1 MQKSQMSKM
10 QQEHR
15 SNVTA
20 QLVNSGWQL
29 KNVEAYDADFFLDAE
44 LSARKRNTDC
54 ILELNLSYED
64 EYVSI
69 AVASFKHGRAEYVVY
84 FQDLPQATAAV
95 SELVN
100 SSDTLTVNNSIYLA
114 ERLCDLFPENVYFF
128 DGDKKELLN
137 KKNINEIFAASQ

>member
-1 MQKSQMSKM
+1 M

-20 QLVNSGWQL
+20 QLAKSGWQL
-29 KNVEAYDADFFLDAE
+29 KNAEAYDADFFLSAE

-69 AVASFKHGRAEYVVY
+69 AVASFKYGRAEYVVY
-84 FQDLPQATAAV
+84 FQELSQATAAI

-100 SSDTLTVNNSIYLA
+100 SSDTLTVNNSIFLA
-114 ERLCDLFPENVYFF
+114 ERLCNLFPENVYFF
-128 DGDKKELLN
+128 DGDKKELLDRE
-137 KKNINEIFAASQ
+137 NIGKIFAASR